1 VPSAASAPR
10 ELTSAEKG
18 LRWALVGSAF
28 GAALIAFL
36 LPPPAAGALHLG
48 GWEIPGLCIF
58 RGLLGIDCP
67 GCGLTRSWVALAH
80 GDLGASLSYHLLGP
94 ALFAFVLLQAARQA
108 VTLLFPASRKFL
120 AVPARWL
127 DLSGVALAICLVP
140 VWVLRLV

>member
-1 VPSAASAPR
+1 VRSAAESVR
-10 ELTSAEKG
+10 ELTFAEKG
-18 LRWALVGSAF
+18 LRWALVVSAF

-36 LPPPAAGALHLG
+36 LPPATGGALHLG
-48 GWEIPGLCIF
+48 GWELPGLCIF
-58 RGLLGIDCP
+58 RGLFGIDCP

-94 ALFAFVLLQAARQA
+94 ALFAFVLLQAMRQL
-108 VTLLFPASRKFL
+108 VTLVVPRSCAAL

-127 DLSGVALAICLVP
+127 DLSGVALAICLLP